1 MICPGLQWN
10 GEEIGEIG
18 MSIALAGEL
27 EVPVIVV
34 SGDGG
39 SHVSCSGPQRAG
51 RWNASASSRR
61 VPGHPS
67 T

>member
-39 SHVSCSGPQRAG
+39 SHVS
-51 RWNASASSRR
+51 
-61 VPGHPS
+61 
-67 T
+67 